1 MQMRLDGQEPE
12 VTRIIIAG
20 SRNMTDYGLMKKTWA
35 DYLKRHGLEANE
47 IHIISGGAP
56 GADSLAERL
65 AKEERIA
72 ITVFKAD
79 WKKHGRA
86 AGPIRNRAMA
96 ENADALLAFLQENSK
111 GTANMVQQ
119 AKKHG
124 LDVTIINI

>member
-1 MQMRLDGQEPE
+1 MKQISLFEE
-12 VTRIIIAG
+12 KKATRIIIAG

-47 IHIISGGAP
+47 VNIISGGAP

-65 AKEERIA
+65 AKEEGIP
-72 ITVFKAD
+72 ITVINAD

-96 ENADALLAFLQENSK
+96 ERADALLAFLQENSK
-111 GTANMVQQ
+111 GTANMIQQ

-124 LDVTIINI
+124 LEVTIINI